1 MDPLYTLGLFII
13 LVLTT
18 SAGVLIVEAISPEQ
32 PLEKKKN
39 YNEQLKGNVN
49 YINRLK

>member
-18 SAGVLIVEAISPEQ
+18 SAGVLIVAAISPEQ
-32 PLEKKKN
+32 PLGKKN
-39 YNEQLKGNVN
+39 YNEQLKGNEKYVHC
-49 YINRLK
+49 LK

>member
-32 PLEKKKN
+32 PLEKKN
-39 YNEQLKGNVN
+39 YIEQLKGNVN

>member
-18 SAGVLIVEAISPEQ
+18 SAGVLIVAAISPEQ
-32 PLEKKKN
+32 PLEKKITMN
-39 YNEQLKGNVN
+39 N
-49 YINRLK
+49 